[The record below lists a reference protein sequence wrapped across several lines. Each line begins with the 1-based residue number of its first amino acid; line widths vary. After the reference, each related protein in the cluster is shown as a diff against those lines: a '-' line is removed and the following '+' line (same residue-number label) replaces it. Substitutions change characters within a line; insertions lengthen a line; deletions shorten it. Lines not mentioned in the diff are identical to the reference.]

1 MKRNQDHTFVQH
13 KYDEIFRLLYC
24 EAPPGMEQATYHTH
38 PREVKSNVD
47 LIFDI
52 LIPGEASVQGR
63 KG

>member
-1 MKRNQDHTFVQH
+1 MQH